1 MDAASLLSVMTELAR
16 AQGWKLAGA
25 GLDYVNCFDMVSVGI
40 VLACAAALGFTDGP
54 LRAIAGMCSSLRRSF
69 KVLGC
74 LGEPF
79 AATNGILQGC
89 PLSVILINILTTIW
103 MKEIARLHGRVAV
116 RCASLPPPPPLP
128 PRPPAQAGAPPPR
141 TG

>member
-1 MDAASLLSVMTELAR
+1 
-16 AQGWKLAGA
+16 
-25 GLDYVNCFDMVSVGI
+25 MVPVGI
-40 VLACAAALGFTDGP
+40 VLACAAALGFAAGP
-54 LRAIAGMCSSLRRSF
+54 LCAIAGMYSSLWRSF

-103 MKEIARLHGRVAV
+103 MKEIARLHGGVTIRVAG
-116 RCASLPPPPPLP
+116 LPPPLP
-128 PRPPAQAGAPPPR
+128 WSPPPVPTGAPP
-141 TG
+141 TGAGL